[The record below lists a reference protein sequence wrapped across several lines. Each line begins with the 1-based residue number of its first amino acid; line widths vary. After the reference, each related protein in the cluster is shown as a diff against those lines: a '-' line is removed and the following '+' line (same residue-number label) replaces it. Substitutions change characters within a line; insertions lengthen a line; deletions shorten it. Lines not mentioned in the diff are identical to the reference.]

1 MRNRPRPITRLA
13 LTTLAVLFTSVFL
26 MGQKAEAAPL
36 FENKE
41 VITFNQLFDKSEEVY
56 SIQSTV
62 NKKEEEVQTVTQE
75 IETIVEVKSS
85 LSNEVESIKSQLA
98 SLDDMFVHI
107 NRYAYDSSGNTY
119 VWGNCTYY
127 AKSMRPDASNSWGNA
142 NTWYSRAQ
150 AQGWNVGLKAKKGA
164 IATTTEGYWGHVAYV
179 QKVTLDGQWVTITEM
194 NYAGLNVVSSRVAHY
209 TEFRYIYELD

>member
-1 MRNRPRPITRLA
+1 MKYRPRPILRFA

-62 NKKEEEVQTVTQE
+62 NKKVEEVQTVTQE
-75 IETIVEVKSS
+75 IETIVETKDV
-85 LSNEVESIKSQLA
+85 LSNEVESLKSQLA

-107 NRYAYDSSGNTY
+107 NRYAYDSRGNTY
-119 VWGNCTYY
+119 AWGNCTFY
-127 AKSMRPDASNSWGNA
+127 AKSQRPDASNSWGNA

-150 AQGWNVGLKAKKGA
+150 AQGWNVGLRAKKGA
-164 IATTTEGYWGHVAYV
+164 IATTTVGWAGHVAFV
-179 QKVTLDGQWVTITEM
+179 EKVTLDGQWVTISEM
-194 NYAGLNVVSSRVAHY
+194 NYAGLNIVSTRVVHY
-209 TEFRYIYELD
+209 NEFRYIYELN